1 VPHKARMTIL
11 LFGGI
16 LLAALCCAVALAFR
30 RGGLSGVGSERQLA
44 DVLLAAVAERD
55 PHLGAHAC
63 EVAEAVAIAAQRLG
77 LRGTHIRQLRL
88 AAELHDVGKLAI
100 PERILNKPGPLDED
114 EWRIMQSH
122 AEVGGR
128 ILGCVRALAPAAA
141 LVRAHHERHDG
152 TGYPLGLSGE
162 RIPMGARIIA
172 VCDAY
177 DAMTTQRV
185 YNRPVGPAVA
195 LQRLRDAAGTQF
207 DPMVVQVVCETI
219 EELLDERARGYAH
232 RPPAESHAA
241 SLQPLP
247 PGTMF
252 A

>member
-1 VPHKARMTIL
+1 MAIL
-11 LFGGI
+11 LLGAS
-16 LLAALCCAVALAFR
+16 LLAALSCATALVVR
-30 RGGLSGVGSERQLA
+30 RGGLDGVGNERHLA
-44 DVLLAAVAERD
+44 NVLLAAVAERD

-63 EVAEAVAIAAQRLG
+63 DVAEAVTIAAQRLG
-77 LRGTHIRQLRL
+77 LRGARVRQVRL

-100 PERILNKPGPLDED
+100 PERILNKPGPLDDD

-122 AEVGGR
+122 AEIGGR
-128 ILGCVRALAPAAA
+128 ILGCVKALAPAAA

-162 RIPMGARIIA
+162 SIPMGSRIIA

-185 YNRPVGPAVA
+185 YNRPVAPVVA
-195 LQRLRDAAGTQF
+195 IQRLRDAAGTQF
-207 DPMVVQVVCETI
+207 DPMVVEVVCEAI
-219 EELLDERARGYAH
+219 EQLLHERAHAAAH
-232 RPPAESHAA
+232 HLPAESHTA

>member
-1 VPHKARMTIL
+1 MTIL
-11 LFGGI
+11 LLTGA
-16 LLAALCCAVALAFR
+16 LLAALCCAGALAAL
-30 RGGLSGVGSERQLA
+30 RGGLSRAGSERHLA
-44 DVLLAAVAERD
+44 DVLLAAIAERD

-63 EVAEAVAIAAQRLG
+63 GVAGAVAIAAQRLG
-77 LRGTHIRQLRL
+77 LRGTQVRQVRL
-88 AAELHDVGKLAI
+88 AAELHDVGKLAV

-114 EWRIMQSH
+114 EWRIMKSH

-128 ILGCVRALAPAAA
+128 ILGCVRALAPVAA

-162 RIPMGARIIA
+162 SIPMGARIIA

-185 YNRPVGPAVA
+185 YNRAVGPAVA

-207 DPMVVQVVCETI
+207 DPTVVEVVCKTI
-219 EELLDERARGYAH
+219 EELLQERARSYAH
-232 RPPAESHAA
+232 QLPAESHAA